1 MQGKGR
7 RGGRSTKLATDSAST
22 SERLWVYQGYSKVI
36 RLEREIDEVK
46 SRHNGTLRVGGC
58 RVRQSGRTDD
68 ARVIKATAAS
78 ALPKECTTLALFGD
92 PIEGREGG

>member
-1 MQGKGR
+1 MQETIV
-7 RGGRSTKLATDSAST
+7 GGS
-22 SERLWVYQGYSKVI
+22 
-36 RLEREIDEVK
+36 
-46 SRHNGTLRVGGC
+46 GGC

-68 ARVIKATAAS
+68 ARVIKATDAS